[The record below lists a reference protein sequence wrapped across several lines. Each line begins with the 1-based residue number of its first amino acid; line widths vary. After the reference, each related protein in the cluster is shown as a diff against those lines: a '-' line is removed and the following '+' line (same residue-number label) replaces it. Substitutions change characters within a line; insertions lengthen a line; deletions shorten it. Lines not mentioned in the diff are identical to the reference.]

1 MATKIEIST
10 ILGHAPDDGR
20 TKIAKTKIICTLGPK
35 SREVPILEKLLR
47 AGMNV
52 ARFNFSHGSFEY
64 QQYTLDNLRR
74 AMHNTQLMC
83 AVLLDTKVLLLL
95 LLLLPLLSRFFPP
108 CIGSRD
114 LGDCISPS
122 LCFADRKYAL
132 IVALGSSNFLTFS
145 CFLLSLYLNFF
156 IKV

>member
-83 AVLLDTKVLLLL
+83 AVLLDTKVGYYF
-95 LLLLPLLSRFFPP
+95 LPPP
-108 CIGSRD
+108 
-114 LGDCISPS
+114 
-122 LCFADRKYAL
+122 ATA
-132 IVALGSSNFLTFS
+132 
-145 CFLLSLYLNFF
+145 LSLASFLPTLSWF
-156 IKV
+156 